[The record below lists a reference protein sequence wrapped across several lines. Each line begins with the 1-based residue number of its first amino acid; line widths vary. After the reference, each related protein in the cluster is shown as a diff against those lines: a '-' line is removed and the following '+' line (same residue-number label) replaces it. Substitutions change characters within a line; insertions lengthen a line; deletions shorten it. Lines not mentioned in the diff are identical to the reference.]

1 MFRDIPVKYVGCT
14 HRALKPAETVQ
25 EFKDKL
31 PAIGVTRITE
41 ITHLDRVGI
50 PVFSAIRPTAEEGAV
65 SIYAGKGA
73 TRNQARASA
82 IMEAFERYSAERK
95 KGDRTILAHPDE
107 AENCIDPSSL
117 ILPGGSAPDHE
128 IEWIE
133 AENIETMERVLVP
146 ANAVFHPYN
155 PPVDGIGLFRSNTN
169 GLASGNFTEEAVF
182 HGLMEVIER
191 DAWSIFEAR
200 RGPKIEID
208 CSGTDNDIIAGLL
221 ERFERAEIEV
231 TLLDLTSDTCIATV
245 AAVADDVKLRDPALL
260 TMGVGTH
267 LDPEVAVIR
276 ALTEVAQSRATQIHG
291 TREDTVRAVFMRR
304 AGYERMKRLNR
315 HWFREA
321 DETIGICDMEDLS
334 TRSFRRDL
342 EVTLERLRRV
352 GLRDVLFTDLTRDVG
367 VPVVRVIVPG
377 LEVFS
382 VDPERA
388 GPRLRSAL

>member
-1 MFRDIPVKYVGCT
+1 
-14 HRALKPAETVQ
+14 
-25 EFKDKL
+25 
-31 PAIGVTRITE
+31 
-41 ITHLDRVGI
+41 
-50 PVFSAIRPTAEEGAV
+50 
-65 SIYAGKGA
+65 
-73 TRNQARASA
+73 
-82 IMEAFERYSAERK
+82 
-95 KGDRTILAHPDE
+95 
-107 AENCIDPSSL
+107 
-117 ILPGGSAPDHE
+117 
-128 IEWIE
+128 
-133 AENIETMERVLVP
+133 MERVLVP